1 MYIIKCRII
10 LGNFIKKMNFV
21 LLKGVNVMFNDKK
34 FNLLVVEIVY
44 IILCY

>member
-1 MYIIKCRII
+1 MQN
-10 LGNFIKKMNFV
+10 NFREFYKKKMNFV